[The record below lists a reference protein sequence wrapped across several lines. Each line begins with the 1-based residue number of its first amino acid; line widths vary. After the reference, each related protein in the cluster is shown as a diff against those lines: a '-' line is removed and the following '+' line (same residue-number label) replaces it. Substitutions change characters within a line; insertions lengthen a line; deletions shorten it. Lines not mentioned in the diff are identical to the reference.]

1 MNSKDIIVEKTLMIW
16 KLKYNDVEDKDYA
29 N

>member
-1 MNSKDIIVEKTLMIW
+1 MNSKDIIVEKTLTIW
-16 KLKYNDVEDKDYA
+16 KLNYNDVEDKDYA